1 MPAKQKSFA
10 EYYSVIEL
18 FARSMHLKYDQKRQ
32 CAVKKSGVTKH
43 PFMIIKSR
51 AIQILIAFTT
61 LASQLSAQST
71 PQPMSLAACAQ
82 HAIQHSPLVRRSE
95 LEIKQGEQY
104 IREVLSI
111 GYPQVS
117 IGGDFTYN
125 VELPTS
131 LIPGEFFGAPGEFVA
146 VQFGTTLNTSMGL
159 NLNQLVFDKT
169 FFLGIEAT
177 RKINDL
183 NRLVATKTK
192 EDVAYEVAKMYYQV
206 QLASKQRQIL
216 EANLDQVN
224 RLYDMV
230 SRQQQNGLAK
240 KIDVDQIGVNRIN
253 LETQLR
259 NLNLQ
264 VEQIMRALKFHMAM
278 PLDAPIALTD
288 TIDEKGYILPEVS
301 VAKPDFSQQ
310 TTLAILD
317 MQRVLNE
324 YNVARYKAGY
334 WPTLSVF
341 GSYNFQGMG
350 NDFSELGKGDNWFR
364 FSMIG
369 LRLNV
374 PVFDGFRKKSQVEQA
389 NIELLQIAED
399 RRRAS
404 DGLLLQYD
412 NAAMQLNTN
421 LNNLKVLAE
430 NRRVAEEVYRVSLRR
445 FSEGVAP
452 VTELLT
458 AETSMRQAQTNY
470 LSSLLQLKLAEL
482 ELLNAR
488 GILLPTLS
496 SGK

>member
-1 MPAKQKSFA
+1 
-10 EYYSVIEL
+10 
-18 FARSMHLKYDQKRQ
+18 
-32 CAVKKSGVTKH
+32 
-43 PFMIIKSR
+43 MIFKPR
-51 AIQILIAFTT
+51 AIALLVAIIPT
-61 LASQLSAQST
+61 LSQLSAQT
-71 PQPMSLAACAQ
+71 APQPMSLAACTQ
-82 HAIQHSPLVRRSE
+82 HAIQHSPLVRKSE
-95 LEIKQGEQY
+95 LEIRQGEQY
-104 IREVLSI
+104 IKEVLSV
-111 GYPQVS
+111 GYPQ
-117 IGGDFTYN
+117 ININGDFTYN

-131 LIPGEFFGAPGEFVA
+131 LIPGEFFGAPGELIA
-146 VQFGTTLNTSMGL
+146 VQFGTTLNSSAGIS
-159 NLNQLVFDKT
+159 LNQLVFDKT

-177 RKINDL
+177 RKLNDL
-183 NRLVATKTK
+183 NRLLATKTK
-192 EDVAYEVAKMYYQV
+192 EEVAFDVSKMYYQV
-206 QLASKQRQIL
+206 QLVSKQRQIL

-230 SRQQQNGLAK
+230 SKQQQNGLAK

-264 VEQIMRALKFHMAM
+264 LEQLLRTLKFYMAM
-278 PLDAPIALTD
+278 PLDQPITLSD
-288 TIDEKGYILPEVS
+288 TIDEKGYTLPEAS
-301 VAKPDFSQQ
+301 VIKPDFTQQ
-310 TTLAILD
+310 TTLSILD

-334 WPTLSVF
+334 WPTLSAF
-341 GSYNFQGMG
+341 GSYNFQGQG
-350 NDFSELGKGDNWFR
+350 NDFGALGSGDNWFR

-374 PVFDGFRKKSQVEQA
+374 PVFDGFRKRSLVEQA

-399 RRRAS
+399 RRRAY
-404 DGLLLQYD
+404 DGLQMQYD
-412 NAAMQLNTN
+412 NAMLQLNTN

-470 LSSLLQLKLAEL
+470 LSSLLQVKLAEL

>member
-1 MPAKQKSFA
+1 MWSQKT
-10 EYYSVIEL
+10 
-18 FARSMHLKYDQKRQ
+18 RQ
-32 CAVKKSGVTKH
+32 NIIWQLNFLVLRYIYLNVQNFKAQVYTKH
-43 PFMIIKSR
+43 PFMIGNIR
-51 AIQILIAFTT
+51 AILFLIAYIPF
-61 LASQLSAQST
+61 LQPLNAQT
-71 PQPMSLAACAQ
+71 AAQPMSLAACAQ
-82 HAIQHSPLVRRSE
+82 HAIQHSPLVRKSE
-95 LEIKQGEQY
+95 LEISQGEQY
-104 IREVLSI
+104 IKEVLSV
-111 GYPQVS
+111 GYPQIN

-131 LIPGEFFGAPGEFVA
+131 LIPGEFFGAPGELIP
-146 VQFGTTLNTSMGL
+146 VQFGTTLNTSAGIS
-159 NLNQLVFDKT
+159 LNQLVFDKT

-177 RKINDL
+177 RKVSDL
-183 NRLVATKTK
+183 NRLLATKTK
-192 EDVAYEVAKMYYQV
+192 EEVAYDVSKMYYQA
-206 QLASKQRQIL
+206 QLVSKQRQIL

-230 SRQQQNGLAK
+230 SKQQQNGLAK

-259 NLNLQ
+259 NLDLQ
-264 VEQIMRALKFHMAM
+264 LEQLMRTLKFYMAM
-278 PLDAPIALTD
+278 PLDQPIALSD
-288 TIDEKGYILPEVS
+288 TIDEKSYSLPEVA
-301 VAKPDFSQQ
+301 VTKPDFTQQ

-334 WPTLSVF
+334 WPTLSAF
-341 GSYNFQGMG
+341 GSYNFQGQG
-350 NDFSELGKGDNWFR
+350 NDLGALGNGNNWFR

-374 PVFDGFRKKSQVEQA
+374 PVFDGFRKKAQVEQA

-399 RRRAS
+399 RRRAG
-404 DGLLLQYD
+404 DGLQLQYD
-412 NAAMQLNTN
+412 NAMLQLSTN
-421 LNNLKVLAE
+421 LNNLKVLGE
-430 NRRVAEEVYRVSLRR
+430 NRRVSEDVYRVSQKR
-445 FSEGVAP
+445 FTEGVAP

-470 LSSLLQLKLAEL
+470 LTALLQVKLAEL

-488 GILLPTLS
+488 GILLPTLT